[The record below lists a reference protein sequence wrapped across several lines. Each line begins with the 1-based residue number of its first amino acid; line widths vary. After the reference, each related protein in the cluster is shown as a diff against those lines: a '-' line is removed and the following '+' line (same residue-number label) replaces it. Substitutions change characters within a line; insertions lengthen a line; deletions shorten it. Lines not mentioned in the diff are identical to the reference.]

1 MQYYINF
8 EVLECSWKE
17 LEGSVDSAENLDSII
32 DAHKK
37 FVSVVSERL
46 MLDEEHRT
54 VRREEESWCRSKECE

>member
-17 LEGSVDSAENLDSII
+17 LEGSVDSAENLDNII

-37 FVSVVSERL
+37 FVSTVSERL
-46 MLDEEHRT
+46 MLDEDHRM
-54 VRREEESWCRSKECE
+54 VN